1 MLSAT
6 KESFKHA
13 LEALVA
19 KFVVDHETYCSP
31 GYGEAQARS
40 HFITPFFKALGW
52 DVENEAGVPYH
63 LCEVWEEKGE
73 TQGRPDYTF
82 RIDGQTKFFIEA
94 KAPCTSLGS
103 PSSILQTK
111 SYAWSSRDVLLAGIT
126 HFEEFRFF
134 DASLEP
140 DERRLLDGEAFHL
153 LYTEYLHKIDLLWE
167 LSRERVAAGSLDQFL
182 RRDRKSI
189 RYRIPVDKSFLNQLT
204 DWRQNLASN
213 VHRLNPGLETGS
225 LNDIVQRLLDRIVF
239 IRIAEERKVI
249 EPGQLRELVELWEQR
264 GGKVPIMQD
273 LVGLFSQI
281 NDDFNGEIF
290 KPHPCEG
297 IRVDSSVLAHV
308 IRRLYPPKSP
318 YRFDAIGVELL
329 GSIYERYLGN
339 TLQLTARRVRLV
351 EKPEVRKAGG
361 VYYTPQFVVDYIVRS
376 TVGKL
381 VVGKT
386 PKEVEKLR
394 ILDPACG
401 SGSFLIGAFQF
412 LIDWHLSYYH
422 AHPKEARLHPM
433 YPEVVKDIDGTDR
446 LSFHAKTRILR
457 HNLYGVDID
466 QQAVEITMMSLY
478 LKALEG
484 EKSMLAPK
492 QEVLPELKYNIRSG
506 NSLIG
511 PDIGKDRA
519 LTLQEQERVKPFDWH
534 SRVSGFGDILAR
546 GGFDA
551 VIGNPPYVR
560 IQTTK
565 SSDIEYFDYHY
576 QSATGNYDIYCLF
589 VERGLHCLKPSGRLG
604 FIVPHR
610 FFKSDYGQ
618 GLRSVITA
626 GSKIEDIV
634 DFDGYMV
641 FEDASINTSII
652 VLQKDKSGSTKN
664 TSFTRAKFVDLPQK
678 AVASLLAS
686 VAQETDTKFETGPIN
701 TNQFSSAPWI
711 FVRPA
716 EESLW
721 NKLESVKPKLGE
733 IATDIF
739 QGFKTGSD
747 AIYTANIVKES
758 SKFSQVKF
766 LADGQERRIES
777 ALLLHLIKGGE
788 MKRFQIGSSDLAVL
802 FPYQNGKLIAAEVMA
817 KSYPHGWSYLRSKKS
832 ELQGREE
839 GKMKGAN
846 WYAYT
851 RSQALTVMPQPKIIV
866 PDYYAHAS
874 YGLDANGAYSFFG
887 GGAGG
892 YGIVLPENYDLRYI
906 VGLLNSTLLDWYLR
920 KISVRAYQTAFMY
933 VRKYIEQLPI
943 KLPTSGEASFEQVS
957 QIVDKVDELL
967 HLSRENGNEKNQA
980 TPTRRKIAAEAALN
994 TLVYKVYGL
1003 TKEHVRIVEST

>member
-1 MLSAT
+1 MLPAT
-6 KESFKHA
+6 KESFTKT
-13 LEALVA
+13 LEALVR
-19 KFVVDHETYCSP
+19 KFDSDLQTYVSH

-52 DVENEAGVPYH
+52 DVENAAGVPYH

-82 RIDGQTKFFIEA
+82 RLNGQTKFFIEA
-94 KAPCTSLGS
+94 KAPSASLAAPG
-103 PSSILQTK
+103 SILQTK
-111 SYAWSSRDVLLAGIT
+111 SYAWSSRDVLLAGLT

-153 LYTEYLHKIDLLWE
+153 QYTEYVEKADLLWE
-167 LSRERVAAGSLDQFL
+167 LSPERVAAGSLDQFL

-189 RYRIPVDKSFLNQLT
+189 RYRIPVDKRFLDELT
-204 DWRQNLASN
+204 EWRQNLASN
-213 VHRLNPGLETGS
+213 IHRLNPGIDARG

-249 EPGQLRELVELWEQR
+249 ESGQLRDLIELWEQR

-273 LVGLFSQI
+273 LVSLFSQV
-281 NDDFNGEIF
+281 NEDFNGEIF
-290 KPHPCEG
+290 KPHPCEKVQ
-297 IRVDSSVLAHV
+297 VDSSVLAHV

-339 TLQLTARRVRLV
+339 TLQITAKQARIVP
-351 EKPEVRKAGG
+351 KSEVRKAGG
-361 VYYTPQFVVDYIVRS
+361 VYYTPQFVVDYIVKN
-376 TVGKL
+376 TLGKL
-381 VVGKT
+381 IAGKT

-412 LIDWHLSYYH
+412 LIDWHLTYYH
-422 AHPKEARLHPM
+422 AHPKEARVHPM
-433 YPEVVKDIDGTDR
+433 YPEIITDADNSER
-446 LSFHAKTRILR
+446 LSFHAKTRIMR

-484 EKSMLAPK
+484 EKGMLAPK
-492 QEVLPELKYNIRSG
+492 QQVLPELKYNIRCG

-511 PDIGKDRA
+511 PDVEKDKA
-519 LTLQEQERVKPFDWH
+519 LTVEERERIRPFDWD
-534 SRVSGFGDILAR
+534 SRENGFGDILAG

-560 IQTTK
+560 IQTTHTN
-565 SSDIEYFDYHY
+565 DVQYFDSHY
-576 QSATGNYDIYCLF
+576 DSAVGNYDIYCLF
-589 VERGLHCLKPSGRLG
+589 VERGLRCLKSTGRLG

-618 GLRSVITA
+618 GLRSVITKRA
-626 GSKIEDIV
+626 GILEIL

-641 FEDASINTSII
+641 FENASINTCILILSADKT
-652 VLQKDKSGSTKN
+652 LQIDFAK
-664 TSFTRAKFVDLPQK
+664 AKFTDVPQK
-678 AVASLLAS
+678 KMASLLAGELRE
-686 VAQETDTKFETGPIN
+686 VDGHFETGVIDGSR
-701 TNQFSSAPWI
+701 FSDAPWV
-711 FVRPA
+711 FVRRA

-721 NKLESVKPKLGE
+721 NKLELVRPKLADVAVE
-733 IATDIF
+733 IF
-739 QGFKTGSD
+739 QGFKTGGDS
-747 AIYTANIVKES
+747 IYIAKIVKES
-758 SKFSQVKF
+758 PKSWRVKF
-766 LADGQERRIES
+766 IADDEERTIEA
-777 ALLLHLIKGGE
+777 ALMLHLIKGGE
-788 MKRFQIGSSDLAVL
+788 MKRFVIAPSERAIL
-802 FPYQNGKLIAAEVMA
+802 FPYQNGKLIPSQTMA
-817 KSYPHGWSYLRSKKS
+817 QKYPRAWEYLRSNRTAL
-832 ELQGREE
+832 ERREE
-839 GKMKGAN
+839 GKMHGAN

-874 YGLDANGAYSFFG
+874 FGLDPRGEYSFCG

-892 YGIVLPENYDLRYI
+892 YGIVLPAGLNPKY
-906 VGLLNSTLLDWYLR
+906 VVALLNSKLLDWYLQ

-943 KLPTSGEASFEQVS
+943 KLPKGQRRDVS
-957 QIVDKVDELL
+957 IHDSIVEKVDSIIQLTAA
-967 HLSRENGNEKNQA
+967 SAPNQNTSA
-980 TPTRRKIAAEAALN
+980 DKRIQSADDAIN
-994 TLVYKVYGL
+994 TLIYSLYEL
-1003 TKEHVRIVEST
+1003 TDEQIRIVEG